1 MKTLSFFVLAFLCST
16 FVDSSASESYDKS
29 CYLNYFLERNL
40 LDKFEFRALDGQKG
54 VSKECEAAVNATIKK
69 IRSSSSDKCVSDHL
83 NRKYYSE
90 FVLREYLKPQF
101 KSSSNTVEFDDKFK
115 TFLDKAVN
123 VTNVMC
129 TYPNLYKPDI
139 RLLLKR
145 GGFQDQEKMS
155 KEIECLQNHIKSKGA
170 SVSRECQFVVDY
182 VKEEFYSRQLDD
194 LKKSFA
200 PPNDNLIDF
209 NCLSNLGRR
218 NQAFEKYFFF
228 VILAI
233 TRKMNDRQ
241 IETLRKSSQIM
252 LSTYTKS
259 IYECIRR

>member
-1 MKTLSFFVLAFLCST
+1 M
-16 FVDSSASESYDKS
+16 
-29 CYLNYFLERNL
+29 
-40 LDKFEFRALDGQKG
+40 
-54 VSKECEAAVNATIKK
+54 
-69 IRSSSSDKCVSDHL
+69 
-83 NRKYYSE
+83 
-90 FVLREYLKPQF
+90 LREYLKPQF
-101 KSSSNTVEFDDKFK
+101 KASVNTVDFDDRFNM
-115 TFLDKAVN
+115 FLDKAVN
-123 VTNVMC
+123 VTKVMC
-129 TYPNLYKPDI
+129 TYPNLYKPDV
-139 RLLLKR
+139 RVLLKR

-155 KEIECLQNHIKSKGA
+155 KEIECLQKHLKTKGA
-170 SVSRECQFVVDY
+170 NTSRDCQFVVDY
-182 VKEEFYSRQLDD
+182 VREEFYSRQLDD

-200 PPNDNLIDF
+200 PPNDDLID
-209 NCLSNLGRR
+209 LSCISDLGRK